1 MPKLDEKI
9 IQESNSLY
17 LIKLKKKLVVHYYM
31 LHEYINLEILVD
43 SLIAL
48 FITNT

>member
-17 LIKLKKKLVVHYYM
+17 LIKPIKKKEADHYY
-31 LHEYINLEILVD
+31 
-43 SLIAL
+43 
-48 FITNT
+48 